1 MKTVNEY
8 LQNATSPQKAEYE
21 RIKSIVKKLV
31 PKAEEV
37 ISYGIPTFK
46 YKGKYLIYFS
56 VAKSH
61 MSVYPTLGK
70 VKPTKGTKGT
80 FRFTEDKPVP
90 EAVIKEI
97 VTTRLAAI
105 DKIN

>member
-8 LQNATSPQKAEYE
+8 MQNATPPQKAEFE

-31 PKAEEV
+31 PEAEES
-37 ISYGIPTFK
+37 ISYGIIAFK

-56 VAKSH
+56 VAKDH
-61 MSVYPTLGK
+61 MSVYPTLGT

-80 FRFTEDKPVP
+80 FRFTQDKPVP
-90 EAVIKEI
+90 EAVVKEI
-97 VTTRLAAI
+97 VTVRLAT
-105 DKIN
+105 INKS